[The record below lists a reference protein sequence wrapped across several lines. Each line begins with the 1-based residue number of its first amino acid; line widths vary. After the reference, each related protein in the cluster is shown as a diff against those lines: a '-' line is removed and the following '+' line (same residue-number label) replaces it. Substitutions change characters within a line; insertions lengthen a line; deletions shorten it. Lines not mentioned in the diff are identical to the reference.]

1 METTLKAE
9 RRDGT
14 GKGAARKLRAAGRVP
29 AVLYGHGQEPALLSV
44 SSQDLLHLFHQAGG
58 SLLIDLDIEGK
69 SQLAIPKEVQR
80 DHLHGRYVHVDFL
93 AVRRDERIKVQVE
106 VRAIGDAPGVKAG
119 GVVEFHQRE
128 LEIET
133 TPANVPEFL
142 ELDVSEL
149 EIGPSLKVADVVVPD
164 GVTILADPEETVLSV
179 ITPAALRT
187 EADLTLPGEEAPEA
201 GAEAEAEPAAEEAA
215 APAAEG
221 GEEA

>member
-44 SSQDLLHLFHQAGG
+44 SSQDLLHLFHQTGG

-80 DHLHGRYVHVDFL
+80 DYLHGRYVHVDFL
-93 AVRRDERIKVQVE
+93 AVRRDELIKVQVE
-106 VRAIGDAPGVKAG
+106 VRAIGDAPGVKSG
-119 GVVEFHQRE
+119 GVVEFHTRD
-128 LEIET
+128 LEIEA
-133 TPANVPEFL
+133 TPTNVPEFL

-149 EIGPSLKVADVVVPD
+149 EIGQSLKVSDVVPPA
-164 GVTILADPEETVLSV
+164 GVTILADPDETVLSV

-187 EADLTLPGEEAPEA
+187 EADLTLPGEEAAEV
-201 GAEAEAEPAAEEAA
+201 EAEGEAAPAAEEAA
-215 APAAEG
+215 TPAEG

>member
-29 AVLYGHGQEPALLSV
+29 AVLYGHGAEPALLSV
-44 SSQDLLHLFHQAGG
+44 ASQDLLHLFRQAGG
-58 SLLIDLDIEGK
+58 SVLIDLKIDGK
-69 SQLAIPKEVQR
+69 SHLAIPKEVQR

-93 AVRRDERIKVQVE
+93 AVRRDELIKVQVE

-119 GVVEFHQRE
+119 GVVEFHTRE
-128 LEIET
+128 LEIEAIPT
-133 TPANVPEFL
+133 NVPEYL

-149 EIGPSLKVADVVVPD
+149 EIGQSLKAGDVTPPE

-201 GAEAEAEPAAEEAA
+201 EGEAAPAAEEAA
-215 APAAEG
+215 PAADEG

>member
-44 SSQDLLHLFHQAGG
+44 SSQDLLHLFHQTGG

-80 DHLHGRYVHVDFL
+80 DYLHGRYVHVDFL
-93 AVRRDERIKVQVE
+93 AVRRDELIKVQVE
-106 VRAIGDAPGVKAG
+106 VRAIGDAPGVKSG
-119 GVVEFHQRE
+119 GVVEFHTRD
-128 LEIET
+128 LEIEA
-133 TPANVPEFL
+133 TPTNVPEFL

-149 EIGPSLKVADVVVPD
+149 EIGQSLKVSDVVPPA
-164 GVTILADPEETVLSV
+164 GVTILADPDETVLSV

-187 EADLTLPGEEAPEA
+187 EADLTLPGEEAAEV
-201 GAEAEAEPAAEEAA
+201 EAEGEVAPAAEEAA
-215 APAAEG
+215 TPAEG